1 MSLSFVFPG
10 QGSQAV
16 GMLSALAAVHPEIA
30 ATFAEA
36 SDAIGL
42 DLWTLSQA
50 GPDSELGRTENTQ
63 PALLAAAVAVWRAWR
78 AAGGPEPQFLA
89 GHSLGE
95 YSALVCAGAL
105 TLADAMRLVR
115 LRGQAMQEAVPAGTG
130 AMAAVLNAS
139 PDLVQ
144 ECCAQAA
151 DGEVVQAANFNSPGQ
166 IVIAGASTAVER
178 AIAQLAAKGVRRV
191 IKLPVSVPSHCE
203 LMRPAA
209 LKLAAALEKVALQ
222 SPVIP
227 VLQNVDA
234 RPRQIPAEIRGALVQ
249 QLYSAVR
256 WTETV
261 EVLATQGVTHV
272 VECGPGKVLT
282 GLVKRIEER
291 LVGHAIGEPAGFDVA
306 LEALR

>member
-16 GMLSALAAVHPEIA
+16 GMLSSLAQVHREVGH
-30 ATFAEA
+30 TFAEA

-42 DLWTLSQA
+42 DLWVLSQT
-50 GPDSELGRTENTQ
+50 GPDSELARTENTQ
-63 PALLAAAVAVWRAWR
+63 PALLAASVAVWRAWR
-78 AAGGPEPQFLA
+78 EAGGPQPQFLA

-105 TLADAMRLVR
+105 SLADATRLVQ

-130 AMAAVLNAS
+130 AMAAVLNAA
-139 PDLVQ
+139 PELVQ

-151 DGEVVQAANFNSPGQ
+151 EGEVVQPANFNSPGQ
-166 IVIAGASTAVER
+166 IVIAGAASAVER
-178 AIAQLAAKGVRRV
+178 AISQLAAKGVKRV

-209 LKLAAALEKVALQ
+209 LKLAVALEQVVMQ
-222 SPVIP
+222 SPAIP

-272 VECGPGKVLT
+272 LECGPGKVLT
-282 GLVKRIEER
+282 GLVKRIDER
-291 LVGHAIGEPAGFDVA
+291 LAAHAIGEPGGFDAA
-306 LEALR
+306 LEAVR